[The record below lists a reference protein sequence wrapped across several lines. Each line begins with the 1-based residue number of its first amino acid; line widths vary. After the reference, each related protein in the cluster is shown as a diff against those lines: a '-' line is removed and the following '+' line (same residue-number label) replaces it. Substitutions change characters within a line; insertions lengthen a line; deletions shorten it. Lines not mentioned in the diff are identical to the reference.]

1 MVLNKNE
8 PKTGKRLKGTNAA
21 KEDTPAAI
29 SGSQKLKIF
38 NIFKILK
45 GVCQSHILPA
55 IKAKAATPP
64 LPFCYNLDFQKIL
77 KAKLS
82 EVFVNFHSAKI
93 SYQSWIVK
101 TQHWHGQGSW
111 IFNLPRS
118 KFVSHAPFFQ
128 LRWHSFTAK
137 NRHDVDADMTHVH
150 TLYHWV

>member
-38 NIFKILK
+38 SIFKILK

-64 LPFCYNLDFQKIL
+64 LPFCYNQIVGSLCELPQCK
-77 KAKLS
+77 K
-82 EVFVNFHSAKI
+82 SAI
-93 SYQSWIVK
+93 RA
-101 TQHWHGQGSW
+101 GS
-111 IFNLPRS
+111 
-118 KFVSHAPFFQ
+118 
-128 LRWHSFTAK
+128 
-137 NRHDVDADMTHVH
+137 
-150 TLYHWV
+150 

>member
-64 LPFCYNLDFQKIL
+64 LPFCYNLDFQEIL

-82 EVFVNFHSAKI
+82 EVFVNFHSAKNQL
-93 SYQSWIVK
+93 SELDRKNTALAWTRKLDLQS
-101 TQHWHGQGSW
+101 
-111 IFNLPRS
+111 
-118 KFVSHAPFFQ
+118 A
-128 LRWHSFTAK
+128 
-137 NRHDVDADMTHVH
+137 
-150 TLYHWV
+150 